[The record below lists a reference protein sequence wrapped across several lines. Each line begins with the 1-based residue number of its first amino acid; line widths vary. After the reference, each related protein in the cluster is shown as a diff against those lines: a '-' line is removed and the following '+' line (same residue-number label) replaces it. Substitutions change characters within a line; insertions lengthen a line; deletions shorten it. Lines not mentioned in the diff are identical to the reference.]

1 MVFSSIFF
9 LYYFLPAVIIL
20 YFIIPFNFKN
30 YILFLFS
37 IFFYFYGEPKYTLLL
52 LLSSYINYSLAL
64 AIDKSTN
71 IKIKGRYLIIS
82 MIINLGMLL
91 YYKYS
96 NFFIENINFLFNS
109 NIKSLQIIMPVGI
122 SFFTFQAISYII
134 DVYRGDVK
142 ADTSFISFS
151 TYLCL
156 FPQLIAGPIVR
167 YSTIHKEL
175 FNRKHSFEMFALGVR
190 RFIIGLSKKVLLAN
204 VLGKFSKELLSLN
217 EMSSLSYWAIAIA
230 FTLQIYF
237 DFSGYSDM
245 AIGMGLIFGFKFLEN
260 FNYPFIASSITDF
273 WRRWHI
279 SLSTLFRDYIYIPLG
294 GNRVSKLKWIRN
306 IFIVWFLTGFWH
318 GASWNFI
325 IWGLYFAI
333 ILFLEKLL
341 LSNFL
346 KKHKIFS
353 HIYTISLFLISF
365 VIFNGNSLKEI
376 LFYLKQM
383 FIPSNI
389 KLINKETIYYIKSYG
404 RILLIAIISST
415 PLAKT
420 YLNKLKNKK
429 NINIMINFLEPL
441 ILILALLINTAF
453 LIDDSFNPFLYFR
466 F

>member
-1 MVFSSIFF
+1 
-9 LYYFLPAVIIL
+9 
-20 YFIIPFNFKN
+20 
-30 YILFLFS
+30 
-37 IFFYFYGEPKYTLLL
+37 
-52 LLSSYINYSLAL
+52 
-64 AIDKSTN
+64 
-71 IKIKGRYLIIS
+71 
-82 MIINLGMLL
+82 
-91 YYKYS
+91 
-96 NFFIENINFLFNS
+96 
-109 NIKSLQIIMPVGI
+109 MPVGI
-122 SFFTFQAISYII
+122 SFFTFQAISYLI
-134 DVYRGDVK
+134 DVYRGDVE
-142 ADTSFISFS
+142 ADKNFISFS

-167 YSTIHKEL
+167 YKTIHKEL
-175 FNRKHSFEMFALGVR
+175 FNRKHSFELFALGVR
-190 RFIIGLSKKVLLAN
+190 RFVIGLSKKVLLAN
-204 VLGKFSKELLSLN
+204 ILGKFSNDLLNLN
-217 EMSSLSYWAIAIA
+217 EMSSLSYWAIALA
-230 FTLQIYF
+230 FSLQIYF

-245 AIGMGLIFGFKFLEN
+245 AIGLGLIFGFKFLEN

-279 SLSTLFRDYIYIPLG
+279 SLSTLFRDYLYIPLG

-353 HIYTISLFLISF
+353 HIYTISLVLISF

>member
-279 SLSTLFRDYIYIPLG
+279 SLSTLFRDYIY
-294 GNRVSKLKWIRN
+294 
-306 IFIVWFLTGFWH
+306 T
-318 GASWNFI
+318 
-325 IWGLYFAI
+325 
-333 ILFLEKLL
+333 
-341 LSNFL
+341 
-346 KKHKIFS
+346 
-353 HIYTISLFLISF
+353 
-365 VIFNGNSLKEI
+365 
-376 LFYLKQM
+376 
-383 FIPSNI
+383 
-389 KLINKETIYYIKSYG
+389 
-404 RILLIAIISST
+404 
-415 PLAKT
+415 
-420 YLNKLKNKK
+420 
-429 NINIMINFLEPL
+429 
-441 ILILALLINTAF
+441 
-453 LIDDSFNPFLYFR
+453 FR
-466 F
+466 W

>member
-9 LYYFLPAVIIL
+9 LYYFLPIVIIL
-20 YFIIPFNFKN
+20 YFIVPFKFKN
-30 YILFLFS
+30 SILFLS
-37 IFFYFYGEPKYTLLL
+37 SMFFYFYGEPKYTLLL
-52 LLSSYINYSLAL
+52 LLSSFINYSSAL
-64 AIDKSTN
+64 AIGKSIN
-71 IKIKGRYLIIS
+71 IKVKKNYLIIAL
-82 MIINLGMLL
+82 IINLGILL

-96 NFFIENINFLFNS
+96 NFFIANINLLFNS
-109 NIKSLQIIMPVGI
+109 NIKFLQIIMPVGI
-122 SFFTFQAISYII
+122 SFFTFQAISYLI
-134 DVYRGDVK
+134 DVYRGDVE
-142 ADTSFISFS
+142 ADKNFISFS

-167 YSTIHKEL
+167 YKTIHKEL
-175 FNRKHSFEMFALGVR
+175 FNRKHSFELFALGVR
-190 RFIIGLSKKVLLAN
+190 RFVIGLSKKVLLAN
-204 VLGKFSKELLSLN
+204 ILGKFSNDLLNLN
-217 EMSSLSYWAIAIA
+217 EMSSLSYWAIALA
-230 FTLQIYF
+230 FSLQIYF

-245 AIGMGLIFGFKFLEN
+245 AIGLGLIFGFKFLEN

-279 SLSTLFRDYIYIPLG
+279 SLSTLFRDYLYIPLG
-294 GNRVSKLKWIRN
+294 GNRVSKLKWIKN

-353 HIYTISLFLISF
+353 HIYTISLVLISF